1 MRKIPML
8 LLAVFFSSCGIIK
21 PETDCTKYAQL
32 SYDATY
38 TLCKALQL
46 FSQDT
51 SQHSIGF
58 LKAEQVSLSKKVLAN
73 SYEVYNEIGLLAA
86 HAKSPKVQ
94 SDLIALQIEF
104 SSKLRKAEGRQ

>member
-1 MRKIPML
+1 MKKIPIL
-8 LLAVFFSSCGIIK
+8 LLAIFFSSCGLIK

-46 FSQDT
+46 FAQDT
-51 SQHSIGF
+51 SQHSIAF
-58 LKAEQVSLSKKVLAN
+58 LRNEQISLSKKVLAN
-73 SYEVYNEIGLLAA
+73 SYDVYDEIGMLSV

-94 SDLIALQIEF
+94 SDLIALQVEF
-104 SSKLRKAEGRQ
+104 SLKLRKAEGKQ

>member
-1 MRKIPML
+1 MKKIPVL
-8 LLAVFFSSCGIIK
+8 LLVIFFSSCGIIK

-46 FSQDT
+46 FAQDT

-58 LKAEQVSLSKKVLAN
+58 LKAEQISLSKKILAN
-73 SYEVYNEIGLLAA
+73 SYEVYDEIGFLAA
-86 HAKSPKVQ
+86 HTKSPKVQ

-104 SSKLRKAEGRQ
+104 SLKLRKAEGGQ